1 MASDPAHETPSIPLF
16 LHGLDSSIQGTKAQ
30 WFRRHFPRVRL
41 QNYAGDLAERLA
53 QLEAQVAGLDRLILV
68 GSSFGGLM
76 AACFALR
83 SPERC
88 RRLVL
93 LAPALNFV
101 DFHPPAAPIA
111 VPTLVVTGAHD
122 TVCPPALILPL
133 ARASFADLTVRL
145 EDDDHMLHRTFP
157 SLDWPQLLT

>member
-1 MASDPAHETPSIPLF
+1 MGSDAGHETQSIPLF
-16 LHGLDSSIQGTKAQ
+16 LHGLDSSIEGTKAQ
-30 WFRRHFPRVRL
+30 WFRRHFPGVRL
-41 QNYAGDLAERLA
+41 QNYTGDLAERLA
-53 QLEAQVAGLDRLILV
+53 QLEAQVAGLERLVLV

-93 LAPALNFV
+93 LAPALNFA
-101 DFHPPAAPIA
+101 DFHPPAEPVS

-122 TVCPPALILPL
+122 TVCPPELILPL
-133 ARASFADLTVRL
+133 ARACFTDLTVRL

-157 SLDWPQLLT
+157 PLDWPRLLT

>member
-1 MASDPAHETPSIPLF
+1 
-16 LHGLDSSIQGTKAQ
+16 
-30 WFRRHFPRVRL
+30 
-41 QNYAGDLAERLA
+41 
-53 QLEAQVAGLDRLILV
+53 LEAQVAGLERLVLV

-101 DFHPPAAPIA
+101 DFHPPAAPLS

-122 TVCPPALILPL
+122 TVCPPELVLPL

>member
-1 MASDPAHETPSIPLF
+1 MGSDAGHETQSIPLF

-30 WFRRHFPRVRL
+30 WFGRHFPRVRL
-41 QNYAGDLAERLA
+41 QNYAGDLDERLA
-53 QLEAQVAGLDRLILV
+53 QLEEQVAGLDRLILV

-133 ARASFADLTVRL
+133 ARASFPDLTVRL
-145 EDDDHMLHRTFP
+145 EVDDHMRHRTFP

>member
-1 MASDPAHETPSIPLF
+1 MVSDPAQKTPSIPLF
-16 LHGLDSSIQGTKAQ
+16 LHGLDSSIEGTKAQ
-30 WFRRHFPRVRL
+30 WFRHHFPGVRL
-41 QNYAGDLAERLA
+41 QNYTGDLDERLA
-53 QLEAQVAGLDRLILV
+53 QLEAQVAGLERLVLV

-83 SPERC
+83 SPHRC

-93 LAPALNFV
+93 LAPALNFT
-101 DFHPPAAPIA
+101 DFQPPAAPVS

-122 TVCPPALILPL
+122 TVCPPELILPL
-133 ARASFADLTVRL
+133 ARASFADLEVRL

-157 SLDWPQLLT
+157 SLDWPHLLT

>member
-1 MASDPAHETPSIPLF
+1 MGSDAGHETQSIPLF
-16 LHGLDSSIQGTKAQ
+16 LHGLDSSIEGTKAQ
-30 WFRRHFPRVRL
+30 WFRRHFPGVRL
-41 QNYAGDLAERLA
+41 QNYTGDLDERLA
-53 QLEAQVAGLDRLILV
+53 QLEAQVAGLERLVLV

-133 ARASFADLTVRL
+133 ARACFTDLTVRL

-157 SLDWPQLLT
+157 TLDWPHLLT

>member
-1 MASDPAHETPSIPLF
+1 MESDPAHEAPSIPLF
-16 LHGLDSSIQGTKAQ
+16 LHGLDSSILGTKAQ
-30 WFRRHFPRVRL
+30 WFGRHFPRVRL
-41 QNYAGDLAERLA
+41 QNYTGDLAERLA
-53 QLEAQVAGLDRLILV
+53 QLEAQVAGLDRLVLV

-83 SPERC
+83 SPHRC

-93 LAPALNFV
+93 LTPALNFV

-111 VPTLVVTGAHD
+111 VPTLVVTGEHD
-122 TVCPPALILPL
+122 TVCPPELILPL
-133 ARASFADLTVRL
+133 ARACFTDLTVRL

-157 SLDWPQLLT
+157 TLDWPRLLT